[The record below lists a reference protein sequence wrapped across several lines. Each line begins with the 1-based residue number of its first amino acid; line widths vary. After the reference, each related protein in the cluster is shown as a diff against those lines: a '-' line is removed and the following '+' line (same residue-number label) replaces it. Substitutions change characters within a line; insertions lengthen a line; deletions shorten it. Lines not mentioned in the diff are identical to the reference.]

1 MEEYCVHLYYG
12 DGKGKTTAAAGLC
25 LRCLGAG
32 FQALFCQFLKDGASS
47 EVQPL
52 RKMGAQILT
61 EGPAE
66 FLWQMPPAKKQE
78 YCRAQHA
85 LFEAACR
92 HMASGAYEIVI
103 LDEALD
109 ALSQGILTETELCQ
123 AIGAAKCEVVLT
135 GRAPTPALLALAD
148 YATEMHAIK
157 HPYASRKAPARKGI
171 EY

>member
-1 MEEYCVHLYYG
+1 MQDYCVHIYYG

-32 FQALFCQFLKDGASS
+32 FGALFCQFLKDGSSS

-52 RKMGAQILT
+52 RQLGAQILA

-85 LFEAACR
+85 LFQKARE
-92 HMASGAYEIVI
+92 HMASGAYQIAV

-109 ALSQGILTETELCQ
+109 ALSQGILTEAELSQ
-123 AIGAAKCEVVLT
+123 AIAGAKCEVVLT
-135 GRAPTPALLALAD
+135 GRAPSQVLLDIAN
-148 YATEMHAIK
+148 YATEMRAVK
-157 HPYASRKAPARKGI
+157 HPFASRRAPARKGI